1 MVTLLL
7 RSFTPDLNKLEANK
21 MKSTKPGAGVSGL
34 LPAAAKSA
42 AAAAA
47 AAEPA
52 AKQQQQKHAQDSV
65 ELKDAEERLG
75 RGFLFLAERVF
86 SNTYLS
92 CPLLARECALT
103 AFSLAPSMELLALLR
118 RCARDMEEGAE
129 GRETSGLANR
139 AEESKRM
146 SELKGTTDMDSV
158 WEGLCQDLGAWKE
171 RQERGRKR
179 TEEEGATKQNERMYQ
194 GIVGILVRKRVN
206 IFLRT

>member
-47 AAEPA
+47 AEPA
-52 AKQQQQKHAQDSV
+52 AKQQQQKQAQDSE

-86 SNTYLS
+86 SNTNLS
-92 CPLLARECALT
+92 CPLLARE
-103 AFSLAPSMELLALLR
+103 
-118 RCARDMEEGAE
+118 
-129 GRETSGLANR
+129 
-139 AEESKRM
+139 
-146 SELKGTTDMDSV
+146 
-158 WEGLCQDLGAWKE
+158 
-171 RQERGRKR
+171 
-179 TEEEGATKQNERMYQ
+179 
-194 GIVGILVRKRVN
+194 
-206 IFLRT
+206 